1 MTTLAWHQL
10 CTLREGVRTGRLTL
24 DEFAADLNGV
34 RTGEAPPVY
43 REATMFFS
51 RTYPTYRMKQLV
63 RDVLL
68 RLAGEGGKPVQQLQV
83 AYGGGKTHTLITL
96 LHLAEQGQ
104 NLADHRTVQ
113 EFVTFTG
120 LAQSPK
126 ARVALLPFDKFDVKE
141 GLEVY
146 GPDGHIRRVR
156 TPWGALA
163 YQLAGDAGY
172 TRLKGHDE
180 DFIVP
185 AEPLLVDLLRAPL
198 QEGLGTL
205 VLVDEAVWYYR
216 NLVLS
221 NPRSF
226 GALKDFYQVL
236 TQAAVKVERAAL
248 VAGLIASKVEAN
260 DQTGI
265 QCLGALEDIF
275 GRIAEPVEPVTR
287 EDVAEVLRRRLF
299 ETVPGDAERRPVV
312 DALMATMQHL
322 PVREAQRDQAAYDRM
337 IDSYPFHPD
346 LIEVLYQKWTQYDQ
360 FQRTRGA
367 LRLLA
372 YALRETME
380 HDPSPLVG
388 PCALLAAD
396 GPSLSPALNE
406 LIPICQERG
415 KWGPILTGELE
426 KAREVQAGLP
436 TLRHR
441 EIEQAVIATFLH
453 SHPPGQRAAPS
464 ELLALLAHPEV
475 DPAALEEGLRK
486 WRGLSWF
493 LVEDPQVWRLSTHPN
508 LNNIHVRAMEH
519 LNEPDVDAELRRRI
533 RRVPALQSAD
543 PGVVVHTLPN
553 TPADISD
560 NLKLHYLVLGPE
572 CAVEPGKPLPAEVE
586 AYFDQ
591 VTGPQNPRIYRNNL
605 VALVPEAARLAGLRE
620 QVRRWLGWDR
630 VEHVEEYR
638 KALTEHQKRDLPR
651 RKREAANNLPEAA
664 VGAYNLL
671 VAVDEAGEVR
681 VQTLRHAE
689 GTAFDRIKATLSE
702 EERILTTTL
711 DPDLLLPGS
720 YLDLWG
726 PEEESKRV
734 ESLMAAFGQFTRLPR
749 LLRPEALYDSL
760 RRGMQEGTI
769 VLRLV
774 RGDGSIRT
782 FWRFPPDEATLM
794 RPDMEVQPACQAT
807 LHNLDT
813 ELLKPGEFDDF
824 WPIRQAQ
831 GRPTPGGPVTLGA
844 WRACFDGQR
853 APRLHTL
860 QVLDE
865 TVRAAVREGLLM
877 ARIDQAAYFREP
889 LPEGPLPD
897 NLELLLPPEPIRGP
911 DLTLQALPEAWQDD
925 ETTAQALAE
934 ALAARRGYRVPWVL
948 LQEGVGEALRLHLF
962 ERAPDSGSWP
972 CSPAAAGEVVFRV
985 VEEIHLTPA
994 TVVAAFSYAG
1004 TPAPSLRT
1012 VKEAV
1017 ETAILGREIPEER
1030 FLSAVQSALERG
1042 LLQVEQQLGPL
1053 SLAARIRR
1061 PSRALMAETTL
1072 VPAELQALAEAA
1084 EQLLSTVPGLDFT
1097 FRVVLTAEGELPDEE
1112 TLDQMNAVL
1121 DGVEAGWRFCA
1132 APAGRPPPVSRK
1144 ASPRG
1149 RDAGRC

>member
-1 MTTLAWHQL
+1 MASKPWHQL
-10 CTLREGVRTGRLTL
+10 CTLREDVRTGRLTL

-34 RTGEAPPVY
+34 RTGESPAVY
-43 REATMFFS
+43 REAAMFFS

-104 NLADHRTVQ
+104 GLADHHTVR
-113 EFVTFTG
+113 EFATFAG
-120 LAQSPK
+120 LAQPPQ

-146 GPDGHIRRVR
+146 GPNGHIRHVR

-163 YQLAGDAGY
+163 HQLAGDAGY
-172 TRLKGHDE
+172 TRLKSHDE
-180 DFIVP
+180 GFTVP

-198 QEGLGTL
+198 EEGLGAL

-216 NLVLS
+216 NLVLN

-236 TQAAVKVERAAL
+236 TQATVKVKRAAM

-299 ETVPGDAERRPVV
+299 ETVPGEAERRPVV
-312 DALMATMQHL
+312 DSVTASLQRL
-322 PVREAQRDQAAYDRM
+322 PLRDAQRDQTAYDRM
-337 IDSYPFHPD
+337 LDSYPFHPD

-372 YALRETME
+372 YALRETVE

-388 PCALLAAD
+388 PWALLSAD
-396 GPSLSPALNE
+396 GPALSPALNE
-406 LIPICQERG
+406 LILVCQERE
-415 KWGPILTGELE
+415 KWTSILTGELE
-426 KAREVQAGLP
+426 KAREVQGSLP
-436 TLRHR
+436 TLHHR
-441 EIEQAVIATFLH
+441 EIEQAVIAAFLH

-464 ELLALLAHPEV
+464 ELLALLAHPQV

-493 LVEDPQVWRLSTHPN
+493 LVEDPQIWRLSTHPN
-508 LNNIHVRAMEH
+508 LNHIHVRAMEH
-519 LNEPDVDAELRRRI
+519 LDETDVDTELRRRV
-533 RRVPALQSAD
+533 RNVPALRDAD
-543 PGVVVHTLPN
+543 PGVEVHLLPN
-553 TPADISD
+553 TPADVSD

-572 CAVEPGKPLPAEVE
+572 CAVEPGKPLPSEVV

-605 VALVPEAARLAGLRE
+605 VAVVPEASHLAGLRE
-620 QVRRWLGWDR
+620 QVRRWMGWDR
-630 VEHVEEYR
+630 VEQVKEYR
-638 KALTEHQKRDLPR
+638 KVLTEHQRRELPR
-651 RKREAANNLPEAA
+651 RKQEAANNLPEAV

-671 VAVDEAGEVR
+671 VTVDEAGEAR
-681 VQTLRHAE
+681 TQTLRHAE
-689 GTAFDRIKATLSE
+689 GCAFDRIKATLSE
-702 EERILTTTL
+702 EERILLTTL

-720 YLDLWG
+720 YLDLWR

-734 ESLMAAFGQFTRLPR
+734 ENLMAAFGQFPRLPR

-760 RRGMQEGTI
+760 RRGVQEGTL

-774 RGDGSIRT
+774 RGDGSVRT
-782 FWRFPPDEATLM
+782 FWRIPPDEETL
-794 RPDMEVQPACQAT
+794 RRRDLEVQPADHAT
-807 LHNLDT
+807 LHNLDV
-813 ELLKPGEFDDF
+813 ELLKPGEFEDL
-824 WPIRQAQ
+824 W
-831 GRPTPGGPVTLGA
+831 PTPGGPVTLEA

-853 APRLHTL
+853 APHLHTPH
-860 QVLDE
+860 VLDE
-865 TVRAAVREGLLM
+865 AIRAAVQGDLLM
-877 ARIDQAAYFREP
+877 ARIGQATYFREP
-889 LPEGPLPD
+889 LPDGPLLD
-897 NLELLLPPEPIRGP
+897 ALELLPPPEPVRGP
-911 DLTLQALPEAWQDD
+911 DLTAQALPEGWQDR
-925 ETTAQALAE
+925 ETTANALAG

-948 LQEGVGEALRLHLF
+948 LQEGVGEALRLRLF
-962 ERAPDSGSWP
+962 ERAAGSGPWP
-972 CSPAAAGEVVFRV
+972 CSPAAAGEAVFTV
-985 VEEIHLTPA
+985 PEEIHTTPDA
-994 TVVAAFSYAG
+994 VIAALSY
-1004 TPAPSLRT
+1004 TRTQAPSLRA
-1012 VKEAV
+1012 VKEAL
-1017 ETAILGREIPEER
+1017 EASILGRQIPDER
-1030 FLSAVQSALERG
+1030 FLSAVQSALECG
-1042 LLQVEQQLGPL
+1042 LLLIEQQRGPL
-1053 SLAARIRR
+1053 SLATRVRC

-1072 VPAELQALAEAA
+1072 GPAELQTLADSA
-1084 EQLLSTVPGLDFT
+1084 EQLLATAPVLDFT
-1097 FRVVLTAEGELPDEE
+1097 FRVVLTAEGELLDEE
-1112 TLDQMNAVL
+1112 TLERLNAVL
-1121 DGVEAGWRFCA
+1121 EDVKAGWRF
-1132 APAGRPPPVSRK
+1132 GSL
-1144 ASPRG
+1144 
-1149 RDAGRC
+1149 

>member
-1 MTTLAWHQL
+1 MTVSAWHQL
-10 CTLREGVRTGRLTL
+10 CTLREDVRTGRLTL

-34 RTGEAPPVY
+34 RTGESPPVY

-51 RTYPTYRMKQLV
+51 RTYPTFRMKQLV

-104 NLADHRTVQ
+104 GLADHRTVQ
-113 EFVTFTG
+113 EFVTFAG
-120 LAQSPK
+120 LAQPPQ

-146 GPDGHIRRVR
+146 GPDGHIRRVQ

-163 YQLAGDAGY
+163 HQLAGDAGY
-172 TRLKGHDE
+172 ARLKGHDE
-180 DFIVP
+180 DLTVP

-198 QEGLGTL
+198 KEGLGAL

-221 NPRSF
+221 NPRFF

-236 TQAAVKVERAAL
+236 TQAVVKVKRAAL

-275 GRIAEPVEPVTR
+275 GRIAEPVEPVAR

-299 ETVPGDAERRPVV
+299 ETVPGEAERRPVV
-312 DALMATMQHL
+312 DAVMAAMQRL
-322 PVREAQRDQAAYDRM
+322 PVRDAQRDQAAYDRM
-337 IDSYPFHPD
+337 LDSYPFHPD
-346 LIEVLYQKWTQYDQ
+346 LIEVLYQKWTQYGQ

-372 YALRETME
+372 YALREAME
-380 HDPSPLVG
+380 HDPCPLVG
-388 PCALLAAD
+388 PWALLSA
-396 GPSLSPALNE
+396 GGGSPSPVPTGEGRGGGSLSPALNE
-406 LIPICQERG
+406 LIPICQERQ

-426 KAREVQAGLP
+426 KAREVQASLP

-464 ELLALLAHPEV
+464 ELTGLLVHPEI
-475 DPAALEEGLRK
+475 DPAAVEEGLRK

-493 LVEDPQVWRLSTHPN
+493 LVEDPEVWRLSTHPN

-519 LNEPDVDAELRRRI
+519 LNEPDVDVELRRRT
-533 RRVPALQSAD
+533 RGVPALQSAD
-543 PGVVVHTLPN
+543 PGVVVHMLPN

-560 NLKLHYLVLGPE
+560 NLKLHYLALGPE
-572 CAVEPGKPLPAEVE
+572 CAVEPGKPLPPGVE

-630 VEHVEEYR
+630 VERIDEYR

-651 RKREAANNLPEAA
+651 RKQEAANNLPEAV

-671 VAVDEAGEVR
+671 VAVDEAGQVR

-702 EERILTTTL
+702 EERILVTTL

-749 LLRPEALYDSL
+749 LLRPEALYDTL
-760 RRGMQEGTI
+760 RRGLREGTI

-774 RGDGSIRT
+774 RGDGSVRT
-782 FWRFPPDEATLM
+782 FWRIPPDEATLM
-794 RPDMEVQPACQAT
+794 RPDMEVQPASQAT

-813 ELLKPGEFDDF
+813 ELLKPDEFDDF
-824 WPIRQAQ
+824 W
-831 GRPTPGGPVTLGA
+831 PTPGGPVTLEA
-844 WRACFDGQR
+844 WRTCFDGQR

-860 QVLDE
+860 HVLDE
-865 TVRAAVREGLLM
+865 TVRAAVRGGLLM
-877 ARIDQAAYFREP
+877 ARVDQAAYFREL

-897 NLELLLPPEPIRGP
+897 NLELLPPPDPVRGP
-911 DLTLQALPEAWQDD
+911 DLTIQALPEAWRDGG
-925 ETTAQALAE
+925 TTAQALAE
-934 ALAARRGYRVPWVL
+934 SLAARRGYRVPWVL
-948 LQEGVGEALRLHLF
+948 LQEGVDEALRLHLL
-962 ERAPDSGSWP
+962 ERTSDSSPWP
-972 CSPAAAGEVVFRV
+972 CSPAAAGEVVFQV
-985 VEEIHLTPA
+985 VEEVHLTPD
-994 TVVAAFSYAG
+994 TVVAALSYTD
-1004 TPAPSLRT
+1004 TPVPSLRA

-1017 ETAILGREIPEER
+1017 ETAILGREIPEKR

-1072 VPAELQALAEAA
+1072 GPAELQALAEAA
-1084 EQLLSTVPGLDFT
+1084 EELLSTAPGLDFT
-1097 FRVVLTAEGELPDEE
+1097 FRVVLTAEGELLDEE
-1112 TLDQMNAVL
+1112 TLERLNAVL
-1121 DGVEAGWRFCA
+1121 EEVKAGWRF
-1132 APAGRPPPVSRK
+1132 GDS
-1144 ASPRG
+1144 
-1149 RDAGRC
+1149 

>member
-1 MTTLAWHQL
+1 MTVSAWHQI
-10 CTLREGVRTGRLTL
+10 CTLREDVRTGRLTL

-34 RTGEAPPVY
+34 RTGESPPVY
-43 REATMFFS
+43 REAQMFFS

-104 NLADHRTVQ
+104 SLADHRTVK

-120 LAQSPK
+120 LTQPPR
-126 ARVALLPFDKFDVKE
+126 ARVALLPFDKFDVKK

-146 GPDGHIRRVR
+146 GPDGSIRRVR

-163 YQLAGDAGY
+163 HQLAGDTGFA
-172 TRLKGHDE
+172 RLKSHDE
-180 DFIVP
+180 DLAVP

-198 QEGLGTL
+198 EERLGAL

-221 NPRSF
+221 NPRFF

-236 TQAAVKVERAAL
+236 TQAVVKVERAAL

-299 ETVPGDAERRPVV
+299 EMVAGEAERQPVI
-312 DALMATMQHL
+312 DAAMAAMQRL
-322 PVREAQRDQAAYDRM
+322 PVRDAQRDQAAYARM
-337 IDSYPFHPD
+337 MASYPFHPD

-372 YALRETME
+372 YALRETAG

-388 PCALLAAD
+388 PWALLSVD
-396 GPSLSPALNE
+396 SPSLSPALNE
-406 LIPICQERG
+406 LIPICQDRG

-426 KAREVQAGLP
+426 KAREVQGGLP

-441 EIEQAVIATFLH
+441 EIEQAVVATFLH

-464 ELLALLAHPEV
+464 ELLALLAHPGV

-486 WRGLSWF
+486 WRALSWF
-493 LVEDPQVWRLSTHPN
+493 LVENPEIWRLSTHPN
-508 LNNIHVRAMEH
+508 LNHIHVRAMEH
-519 LNEPDVDAELRRRI
+519 LNESDVDAELRRRI
-533 RRVPALQSAD
+533 RGVPALREAD
-543 PGVVVHTLPN
+543 PGGEVHLLPN
-553 TPADISD
+553 TPADVSD
-560 NLKLHYLVLGPE
+560 SFKLHYLILGPE

-591 VTGPQNPRIYRNNL
+591 VTGPQNPRVYRNNV
-605 VALVPEAARLAGLRE
+605 VALVPEAAPLAGLRE

-630 VEHVEEYR
+630 VERVEEYR
-638 KALTEHQKRDLPR
+638 KALTEYQKRELPR
-651 RKREAANNLPEAA
+651 CKQETTNNLPEAV
-664 VGAYNLL
+664 VGTYNLL

-681 VQTLRHAE
+681 MQTLRRRE

-702 EERILTTTL
+702 EERILLTTL

-726 PEEESKRV
+726 PAEESKRV
-734 ESLMAAFGQFTRLPR
+734 ESLMAAFGQFARLPR

-760 RRGMQEGTI
+760 RRGVREGKI
-769 VLRLV
+769 ILRLV
-774 RGDGSIRT
+774 RGDGSVRT
-782 FWRFPPDEATLM
+782 FWRIPPDETTLM
-794 RPDMEVQPACQAT
+794 RRDMEVQPARQAT
-807 LHNLDT
+807 LHNLDSD
-813 ELLKPGEFDDF
+813 LLKPGELDDL
-824 WPIRQAQ
+824 WPA
-831 GRPTPGGPVTLGA
+831 PDGPVSLRA
-844 WRACFDGQR
+844 WREYFDGQR
-853 APRLHTL
+853 APRLRTP
-860 QVLDE
+860 QVLDDA
-865 TVRAAVREGLLM
+865 VRAAARRDLLM
-877 ARIDQAAYFREP
+877 VRIGQAAYFREP
-889 LPEGPLPD
+889 LPEGPLPGE
-897 NLELLLPPEPIRGP
+897 LELLPPPEPVRGP
-911 DLTLQALPEAWQDD
+911 DLIPQALSDAWQDGG
-925 ETTAQALAE
+925 TTAHALAQALAG
-934 ALAARRGYRVPWVL
+934 RREYPVPWVL
-948 LQEGVGEALRLHLF
+948 LQEGVDEALRLHLF
-962 ERAPDSGSWP
+962 QRTPESGPWP
-972 CSPAAAGEVVFRV
+972 CSPAAADETVFRV
-985 VEEIHLTPA
+985 VEEVRLTA
-994 TVVAAFSYAG
+994 DTVVAALPYAG
-1004 TPAPSLRT
+1004 TPAPSLRA

-1017 ETAILGREIPEER
+1017 ETYILGQSVPEGR
-1030 FLSAVQSALERG
+1030 FLSAVQSALDRG
-1042 LLQVEQQLGPL
+1042 LLQVEQPHAPL
-1053 SLAARIRR
+1053 SLATRIRQ
-1061 PSRALMAETTL
+1061 PTRALMAETTL
-1072 VPAELQALAEAA
+1072 GPAELQTLAEAA
-1084 EQLLSTVPGLDFT
+1084 EDLLATAPALDFT
-1097 FRVVLTAEGELPDEE
+1097 FRVVLTAEGELTEE
-1112 TLDQMNAVL
+1112 EILDRLNDVL
-1121 DGVEAGWRFCA
+1121 AGVKTDWRFE
-1132 APAGRPPPVSRK
+1132 S
-1144 ASPRG
+1144 S
-1149 RDAGRC
+1149 

>member
-1 MTTLAWHQL
+1 MIPIPPWHQL
-10 CTLREGVRTGRLTL
+10 CTLREDVRTGRLTL

-51 RTYPTYRMKQLV
+51 RTYATFRMKQLV

-68 RLAGEGGKPVQQLQV
+68 RLAEEGGKPVQQLQV

-104 NLADHRTVQ
+104 DLADHRTVK
-113 EFVTFTG
+113 EFTTFAG
-120 LAQSPK
+120 LTQPPL

-163 YQLAGDAGY
+163 YQLAGDTGY

-180 DFIVP
+180 DFTVP

-236 TQAAVKVERAAL
+236 TQAAVKAERAAL

-299 ETVPGDAERRPVV
+299 ETVPGEAERRPVV
-312 DALMATMQHL
+312 DAVMATMQRL
-322 PVREAQRDQAAYDRM
+322 PVRDAQRDQAAYDRM
-337 IDSYPFHPD
+337 LDSYPFHPD

-380 HDPSPLVG
+380 YDPSPLVG

-406 LIPICQERG
+406 LIPICQERQ

-464 ELLALLAHPEV
+464 ELLAMLAHPEV

-493 LVEDPQVWRLSTHPN
+493 LVEAPEVWRLSTHPN

-560 NLKLHYLVLGPE
+560 NLQLHYLVLGPE

-586 AYFDQ
+586 AYFNQ
-591 VTGPQNPRIYRNNL
+591 VTGAQNPRIYRNNV

-651 RKREAANNLPEAA
+651 RKQEAANNLPEAV

-689 GTAFDRIKATLSE
+689 GTAFERIKATLSE
-702 EERILTTTL
+702 EERILVTTL

-726 PEEESKRV
+726 PKEESKRV
-734 ESLMAAFGQFTRLPR
+734 ESLMAG
-749 LLRPEALYDSL
+749 
-760 RRGMQEGTI
+760 
-769 VLRLV
+769 
-774 RGDGSIRT
+774 
-782 FWRFPPDEATLM
+782 
-794 RPDMEVQPACQAT
+794 
-807 LHNLDT
+807 
-813 ELLKPGEFDDF
+813 F
-824 WPIRQAQ
+824 WPVHSSA
-831 GRPTPGGPVTLGA
+831 PSP
-844 WRACFDGQR
+844 
-853 APRLHTL
+853 APRSPV
-860 QVLDE
+860 Q
-865 TVRAAVREGLLM
+865 
-877 ARIDQAAYFREP
+877 
-889 LPEGPLPD
+889 LP
-897 NLELLLPPEPIRGP
+897 
-911 DLTLQALPEAWQDD
+911 
-925 ETTAQALAE
+925 
-934 ALAARRGYRVPWVL
+934 AAR
-948 LQEGVGEALRLHLF
+948 
-962 ERAPDSGSWP
+962 
-972 CSPAAAGEVVFRV
+972 
-985 VEEIHLTPA
+985 
-994 TVVAAFSYAG
+994 YAG
-1004 TPAPSLRT
+1004 
-1012 VKEAV
+1012 
-1017 ETAILGREIPEER
+1017 GDH
-1030 FLSAVQSALERG
+1030 
-1042 LLQVEQQLGPL
+1042 
-1053 SLAARIRR
+1053 RI
-1061 PSRALMAETTL
+1061 
-1072 VPAELQALAEAA
+1072 
-1084 EQLLSTVPGLDFT
+1084 
-1097 FRVVLTAEGELPDEE
+1097 
-1112 TLDQMNAVL
+1112 
-1121 DGVEAGWRFCA
+1121 
-1132 APAGRPPPVSRK
+1132 
-1144 ASPRG
+1144 ASSPW
-1149 RDAGRC
+1149 